1 MDTYA
6 YILDNN
12 MYINLTN
19 LCTNDCIF
27 CIRSLNDKVAGS
39 DLNLSSEKINII
51 DVLAQIKEKMT
62 PEIKE
67 IVFCGYGEP
76 LIKLDLIKQV
86 AEFTKQNYPT
96 LPTRINTNGQANVI
110 HKKNVV
116 EELKGLIDKVSISLN
131 SDNAKQYQELSKSK
145 FGESIFEE
153 VKTFA
158 KLCQEA
164 GIETSLSIVT
174 GYKNNVINVE
184 NCEKIA
190 SDLGVKLR
198 VREWLDEGYN

>member
-6 YILDNN
+6 YILGDN

-39 DLNLSSEKINII
+39 DLNLSSEKINPE
-51 DVLAQIKEKMT
+51 DVIVQIKEKMT
-62 PEIKE
+62 AGIGE

-76 LIKLDLIKQV
+76 LIKLDLIKEI
-86 AEFTKQNYPT
+86 AAFIKKTYPDI
-96 LPTRINTNGQANVI
+96 PTRINTNGQANII

-131 SDNAKQYQELSKSK
+131 SDNAEQYQKLSKSK
-145 FGESIFEE
+145 FGESAYEE

-158 KLCQEA
+158 KLCGEA
-164 GIETSLSIVT
+164 GIDTSLSIVT
-174 GYKNNVINVE
+174 GYKDNIIDVE
-184 NCEKIA
+184 NCKKIA
-190 SDLGVKLR
+190 DDLGVKLR

>member
-39 DLNLSSEKINII
+39 DLNLSSEKINID
-51 DVLAQIKEKMT
+51 DVLAQIEEKMT

-86 AEFTKQNYPT
+86 AEFAKKKYPT

-131 SDNAKQYQELSKSK
+131 SDNAAQYQELSKSK
-145 FGESIFEE
+145 FGESVFEE

-158 KLCQEA
+158 KMCQEA
-164 GIETSLSIVT
+164 GIDTSLSIVT